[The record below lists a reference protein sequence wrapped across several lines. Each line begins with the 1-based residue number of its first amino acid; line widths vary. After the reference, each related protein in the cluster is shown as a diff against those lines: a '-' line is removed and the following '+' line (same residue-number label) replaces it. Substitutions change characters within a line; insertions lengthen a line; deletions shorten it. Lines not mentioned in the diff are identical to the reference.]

1 MRFPTV
7 IKLQDNE
14 IEFKFTMAAWERLE
28 DEVCSLDELE
38 EKLQGKGR
46 LRLITKVA
54 SILSVQPLGPDALF
68 DMMRPAD
75 VRRVTAAI
83 MQAITD
89 GLKMEEKQGESDVH
103 DVVLEEIDAKKEK
116 AV

>member
-7 IKLQDNE
+7 IQLQDHE
-14 IEFKFTMAAWERLE
+14 IKLEFTMAAWERLE

-38 EKLQGKGR
+38 DKLQGKGR

-54 SILSVQPLGPDALF
+54 SILAVQPMEPDALF
-68 DMMRPAD
+68 AMMRPAD
-75 VRRVTAAI
+75 VRKVTAAI
-83 MQAITD
+83 LQALTA
-89 GLKMEEKQGESDVH
+89 GLKMEEKQGESAVH
-103 DVVLEEIDAKKEK
+103 DVIREEIDAKKEK